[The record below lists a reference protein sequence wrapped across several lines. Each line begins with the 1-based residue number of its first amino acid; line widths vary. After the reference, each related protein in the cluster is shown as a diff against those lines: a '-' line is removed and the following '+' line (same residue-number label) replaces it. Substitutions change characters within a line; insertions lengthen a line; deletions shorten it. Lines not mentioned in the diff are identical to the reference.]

1 MVSFIRPWNPCSS
14 HYRCAKTQGWK
25 SAPLGRPANF
35 SVRCPP
41 RHAAGRRQGFGRA
54 TIHHGPPPEGAGAA
68 REAILGH
75 VERIEAEILAIEHRV
90 SGRDI
95 RLEGTVRVSTIEIL
109 ALEVRT
115 PAFARLQREHPGIVL
130 VVAAEARSVSVTRR
144 EADIALRLVRLTQ
157 NELAVRRVGAI
168 GFGVYASA
176 DYLERLGQPD
186 FPSGAPG
193 HATVLN
199 PVETMG
205 LPEMVWFAGL
215 MHQAVPAIRHNS
227 RYGHRAAA
235 EAGMGLAML
244 SRFMGDTARL
254 VRLEPPAPQPPRDV
268 FLGVHN
274 DIRHTPRI
282 RAVIDAIAAS
292 MRAKAGRLVPDVI

>member
-1 MVSFIRPWNPCSS
+1 M
-14 HYRCAKTQGWK
+14 
-25 SAPLGRPANF
+25 
-35 SVRCPP
+35 
-41 RHAAGRRQGFGRA
+41 
-54 TIHHGPPPEGAGAA
+54 
-68 REAILGH
+68 
-75 VERIEAEILAIEHRV
+75 
-90 SGRDI
+90 
-95 RLEGTVRVSTIEIL
+95 
-109 ALEVRT
+109 
-115 PAFARLQREHPGIVL
+115 
-130 VVAAEARSVSVTRR
+130 VAAEARRVSVTRR

-176 DYLERLGQPD
+176 DYLERLRQPD

-215 MHQAVPAIRHNS
+215 THQAVPAIRHNS

-254 VRLEPPAPQPPRDV
+254 VRLEPPASQPPRDV

-292 MRAKAGRLVPDVI
+292 MRAEAGRLVPHVIENPLAIVMAADAATHELPADVDKVVDGTPAPAMTEGVRPWPGFLRQTAGSTRAGQNGPRHRALPISGTGRSL